1 MGITIVLKRIEYLVQ
16 NMCLTNGKENKMT
29 AIEKKQ
35 EELIKH
41 LSKLLHSYEYE
52 VIDGNSKWLR
62 LESELAALESEQ
74 EKKCDN
80 SCKWF
85 KIGYGHCEWCL
96 RNSSLNRDK
105 SKHTSGYGDNYE
117 HKRQPKQGER
127 LSAEEIWPNK
137 VRLYMI
143 EKSKFYED
151 ERIYQYGF
159 YDGYQYASQRLP
171 SDNRKTIEDYLLEKG
186 IITLS
191 GMYDDKIIYQF
202 RNIPYPDEIINI
214 IIDYI
219 KLK

>member
-1 MGITIVLKRIEYLVQ
+1 MKAI
-16 NMCLTNGKENKMT
+16 
-29 AIEKKQ
+29 IEKQ
-35 EELIKH
+35 RELIE
-41 LSKLLHSYEYE
+41 LLKAPRYHE
-52 VIDGNSKWLR
+52 INDAIKR
-62 LESELAALESEQ
+62 KESELAALESEQ
-74 EKKCDN
+74 PKDGAK
-80 SCKWF
+80 
-85 KIGYGHCEWCL
+85 
-96 RNSSLNRDK
+96 DK
-105 SKHTSGYGDNYE
+105 QRK
-117 HKRQPKQGER
+117 
-127 LSAEEIWPNK
+127 SAEEIWPNK

>member
-1 MGITIVLKRIEYLVQ
+1 MTPIEQ
-16 NMCLTNGKENKMT
+16 KQKEL
-29 AIEKKQ
+29 I
-35 EELIKH
+35 EELDH
-41 LSKLLHSYEYE
+41 YYLSKTIPSLDELNKVE
-52 VIDGNSKWLR
+52 GLK
-62 LESELAALESEQ
+62 SELAALESEQ

>member
-1 MGITIVLKRIEYLVQ
+1 MKAI
-16 NMCLTNGKENKMT
+16 
-29 AIEKKQ
+29 IEKQ
-35 EELIKH
+35 RELIE
-41 LSKLLHSYEYE
+41 LLKAPRYHE
-52 VIDGNSKWLR
+52 INDAIKR
-62 LESELAALESEQ
+62 KESELASLKSGQSVEREEVKLHWSTNAMDYAKAFSQPQPEVKESQ
-74 EKKCDN
+74 
-80 SCKWF
+80 
-85 KIGYGHCEWCL
+85 
-96 RNSSLNRDK
+96 
-105 SKHTSGYGDNYE
+105 
-117 HKRQPKQGER
+117 
-127 LSAEEIWPNK
+127 SAEEIWPNK

>member
-1 MGITIVLKRIEYLVQ
+1 MS
-16 NMCLTNGKENKMT
+16 
-29 AIEKKQ
+29 IEKKQ
-35 EELIKH
+35 EELIECYNFLIREIDKH
-41 LSKLLHSYEYE
+41 QGTTLVEVNIREDIGKLQTE
-52 VIDGNSKWLR
+52 IA
-62 LESELAALESEQ
+62 ELKEQ
-74 EKKCDN
+74 EKKCE

-85 KIGYGHCEWCL
+85 KIGHGHCEWCL

>member
-1 MGITIVLKRIEYLVQ
+1 MKTIEQL
-16 NMCLTNGKENKMT
+16 
-29 AIEKKQ
+29 Q
-35 EELIKH
+35 EELIEELDH
-41 LSKLLHSYEYE
+41 YYLSKTIPSLDELNKVE
-52 VIDGNSKWLR
+52 GLK
-62 LESELAALESEQ
+62 SELAALESEQ

>member
-1 MGITIVLKRIEYLVQ
+1 MKAI
-16 NMCLTNGKENKMT
+16 
-29 AIEKKQ
+29 IEKQ
-35 EELIKH
+35 RELIE
-41 LSKLLHSYEYE
+41 LLKAPRYHE
-52 VIDGNSKWLR
+52 INDAIKR
-62 LESELAALESEQ
+62 KESELAALESEQ
-74 EKKCDN
+74 EKKC
-80 SCKWF
+80 
-85 KIGYGHCEWCL
+85 
-96 RNSSLNRDK
+96 
-105 SKHTSGYGDNYE
+105 DNYE